1 MTSLDAVS
9 KVSADKAT
17 DEPTEEPSAQLEVAG
32 KQPARFTADA
42 LQDGRGKEVR
52 GKGARA
58 KDTQAKDTQ
67 PCRPGLSAL
76 CPEGKASLGG
86 TRAGLLAVTDGGWRQ
101 WR

>member
-17 DEPTEEPSAQLEVAG
+17 DESLAKLEGAG
-32 KQPARFTADA
+32 KNPARFAVDT
-42 LQDGRGKEVR
+42 LQDGREKEVR
-52 GKGARA
+52 V
-58 KDTQAKDTQ
+58 KDAQ

-76 CPEGKASLGG
+76 CPEGTVSLGG
-86 TRAGLLAVTDGGWRQ
+86 TRTGLLAITDDGWRQ

>member
-32 KQPARFTADA
+32 KNSARFTMDA

-58 KDTQAKDTQ
+58 KDTQ

-76 CPEGKASLGG
+76 CPEGTASLGG

>member
-17 DEPTEEPSAQLEVAG
+17 DESLAKLEGAG
-32 KQPARFTADA
+32 KNPARFAVDT
-42 LQDGRGKEVR
+42 LQDGREKEVR
-52 GKGARA
+52 V
-58 KDTQAKDTQ
+58 KDAQ

-76 CPEGKASLGG
+76 CPEGTVSLGG
-86 TRAGLLAVTDGGWRQ
+86 TQAGLLAITDDGWRQ

>member
-17 DEPTEEPSAQLEVAG
+17 DESLAKLEGAG
-32 KQPARFTADA
+32 KNPARFAADT
-42 LQDGRGKEVR
+42 LQDGREKEVR
-52 GKGARA
+52 EKEVRVKGA
-58 KDTQAKDTQ
+58 Q

-76 CPEGKASLGG
+76 CPEGTVSLGG
-86 TRAGLLAVTDGGWRQ
+86 TRAGLLAITDDGWRQ

>member
-17 DEPTEEPSAQLEVAG
+17 DEPTDEPPAQQEVAG
-32 KQPARFTADA
+32 KNPARFAADT
-42 LQDGRGKEVR
+42 LQDGREKEVR
-52 GKGARA
+52 V
-58 KDTQAKDTQ
+58 KDAQ

-76 CPEGKASLGG
+76 CPEGTVSLGG
-86 TRAGLLAVTDGGWRQ
+86 TRAGLLAITDDGWRQ

>member
-52 GKGARA
+52 GKGVRGKGAR
-58 KDTQAKDTQ
+58 AKDTQ

>member
-17 DEPTEEPSAQLEVAG
+17 DEPTEESSAQLEVAG

-42 LQDGRGKEVR
+42 LQDGREKEVR
-52 GKGARA
+52 A
-58 KDTQAKDTQ
+58 KDAQ

-76 CPEGKASLGG
+76 CPEGTVSLGG
-86 TRAGLLAVTDGGWRQ
+86 ARAGLLAVTDGGWRP

>member
-17 DEPTEEPSAQLEVAG
+17 DEPTDEPPAQQEVAG
-32 KQPARFTADA
+32 KNSARFTADA
-42 LQDGRGKEVR
+42 LQDGREKE
-52 GKGARA
+52 ARA
-58 KDTQAKDTQ
+58 KDAQ
-67 PCRPGLSAL
+67 PCRPGFSAL
-76 CPEGKASLGG
+76 CPEGTVFFGG

>member
-17 DEPTEEPSAQLEVAG
+17 DEPTEESSAQLEVAG

-42 LQDGRGKEVR
+42 LQDGRGKEAR
-52 GKGARA
+52 GKEAR
-58 KDTQAKDTQ
+58 AKDTQ

-76 CPEGKASLGG
+76 CPEGTASLGG

>member
-32 KQPARFTADA
+32 KNSARFTMDA

-52 GKGARA
+52 GKGVRTKEARA
-58 KDTQAKDTQ
+58 TDTQ

-76 CPEGKASLGG
+76 CPDGTVFFGG
-86 TRAGLLAVTDGGWRQ
+86 MRAGLLAVTDGGWRQ

>member
-17 DEPTEEPSAQLEVAG
+17 DESLAQRERAR
-32 KQPARFTADA
+32 KNSARFAADT
-42 LQDGRGKEVR
+42 LQDGREKE
-52 GKGARA
+52 ARA
-58 KDTQAKDTQ
+58 KDAQ
-67 PCRPGLSAL
+67 PCRPALSAL
-76 CPEGKASLGG
+76 CPEGALSLGG

>member
-17 DEPTEEPSAQLEVAG
+17 DESLAKLEGAG
-32 KQPARFTADA
+32 KNPARFAVDT
-42 LQDGRGKEVR
+42 LQDGREKEVR
-52 GKGARA
+52 V
-58 KDTQAKDTQ
+58 KDAQ

-76 CPEGKASLGG
+76 CPEGTVSLGG
-86 TRAGLLAVTDGGWRQ
+86 TRAGLLAITDDGWRQ

>member
-17 DEPTEEPSAQLEVAG
+17 DEPSAQLEVAG

-52 GKGARA
+52 GKEVRGKGAR
-58 KDTQAKDTQ
+58 AKDTQ

-76 CPEGKASLGG
+76 CPEGTASLGG

>member
-17 DEPTEEPSAQLEVAG
+17 DEPTEESSAQLEVAG

-52 GKGARA
+52 GKEVRGKGAR
-58 KDTQAKDTQ
+58 AKDTQ

-76 CPEGKASLGG
+76 CPEGTASLGG